1 MIVPEPLAFL
11 LVMALPISAMM
22 IGGGAL
28 GRWLARRDSGKDRRV
43 RGTTRGRILVIIIY
57 IYLFLIAMVIVVAN
71 VIMEAL

>member
-28 GRWLARRDSGKDRRV
+28 GRWLARRDNGGKGRRV
-43 RGTTRGRILVIIIY
+43 RGTTRGRTFVI
-57 IYLFLIAMVIVVAN
+57 IYLFLIAMVIVAAN